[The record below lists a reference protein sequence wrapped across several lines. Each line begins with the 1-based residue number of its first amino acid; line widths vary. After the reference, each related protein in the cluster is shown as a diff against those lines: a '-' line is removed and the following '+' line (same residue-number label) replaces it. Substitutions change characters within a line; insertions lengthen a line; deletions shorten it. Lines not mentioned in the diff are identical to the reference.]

1 MKVVEH
7 GPQRVVLRE
16 WSFETLAL
24 LGRWI
29 VGASLLSVLM
39 GVVLAWLA
47 LGWGHLDC
55 SRPRGECALTVSSI
69 FRTHEERWGIDE
81 LKSVEP
87 EKYGGRFRR
96 LFFHFRG
103 GDRVFFPAGFES
115 TATMR
120 EQALEINHFLAEP
133 TLPALTVDLR
143 WQVSAALAPAV
154 FLLLGLVALLW
165 WLVPT
170 RTRWSFDRASNT
182 AEAESRWLFWKD
194 RHISRPLSDVQ
205 RLVFTRKP
213 DAAEYL
219 FWLCLPPPRDRD
231 LLIVYAPWPAEGI
244 AQARRAL
251 EEMGLTVEP
260 DEGTP

>member
-1 MKVVEH
+1 
-7 GPQRVVLRE
+7 
-16 WSFETLAL
+16 
-24 LGRWI
+24 
-29 VGASLLSVLM
+29 
-39 GVVLAWLA
+39 
-47 LGWGHLDC
+47 
-55 SRPRGECALTVSSI
+55 
-69 FRTHEERWGIDE
+69 
-81 LKSVEP
+81 
-87 EKYGGRFRR
+87 
-96 LFFHFRG
+96 
-103 GDRVFFPAGFES
+103 
-115 TATMR
+115 
-120 EQALEINHFLAEP
+120 
-133 TLPALTVDLR
+133 
-143 WQVSAALAPAV
+143 VSAALAPAV